1 MGGDGRFRHVLS
13 LPQSGNTD
21 QDPGFRGLPLDPV
34 FNIGSQ
40 QKSKCPMFVGHYGPS
55 FSAKA
60 VKQSVPLWV
69 FFLAVQLLDV
79 LWSIF
84 VLLGIE
90 KVRIVPGITATNP
103 LDLYYMPYTHSLDG
117 ALLWSVG
124 AGIVYYFLRRKDGST
139 GASLVGGAVFS
150 HWMLDVLVHRP
161 DMPLYDNSAKIGL
174 GLWNHPLFAFVLEVA
189 VLFGGMYSYLRSTD
203 AMLLVQ
209 AFVFFGPPPSSAT
222 GAAITALVFYFGFA
236 GMAGW
241 LEKERVLSLGQREK
255 WLAK

>member
-1 MGGDGRFRHVLS
+1 VPKLCDCSRVTGKNEAVSGAADATDVRRTLRAQFCSEGGQALGSPMGTVPSRAIAGRVLEHFRSSGDRE
-13 LPQSGNTD
+13 
-21 QDPGFRGLPLDPV
+21 
-34 FNIGSQ
+34 GS
-40 QKSKCPMFVGHYGPS
+40 
-55 FSAKA
+55 
-60 VKQSVPLWV
+60 
-69 FFLAVQLLDV
+69 
-79 LWSIF
+79 
-84 VLLGIE
+84 
-90 KVRIVPGITATNP
+90 IVPGITATNP

>member
-1 MGGDGRFRHVLS
+1 MHDVRRTLWPQFCSEDG
-13 LPQSGNTD
+13 
-21 QDPGFRGLPLDPV
+21 
-34 FNIGSQ
+34 
-40 QKSKCPMFVGHYGPS
+40 
-55 FSAKA
+55 
-60 VKQSVPLWV
+60 QSVPLWV
-69 FFLAVQLLDV
+69 LFLAVQLMDV

-124 AGIVYYFLRRKDGST
+124 AGIVYYFLRGKDGST

-150 HWMLDVLVHRP
+150 HWVLDVLVHRP

-174 GLWNHPLFAFVLEVA
+174 GLWNHPRFAFVLEVA
-189 VLFGGMYSYLRSTD
+189 VLFGGMYSYLRSTEALTPAGRYGMPIFGV

-209 AFVFFGPPPSSAT
+209 AFVFFGPPPSSAN
-222 GAAITALVFYFGFA
+222 GAAITALVLYFGFA

-241 LEKERVLSLGQREK
+241 LEKKRVLSPGQREK
-255 WLAK
+255 WLPK